1 LRSRGSRGSER
12 LKITDANYGIQR
24 LLEDLG
30 KQVLEREINRK
41 RRKEREMNRKRQKE
55 RERDK
60 QKGTERERE
69 R

>member
-1 LRSRGSRGSER
+1 MRSRGSRGSER

-30 KQVLEREINRK
+30 KAVLEREIDI
-41 RRKEREMNRKRQKE
+41 NRKRQKE
-55 RERDK
+55 REREINRK
-60 QKGTERERE
+60 RERE